1 MYIDSDKVLLYQIL
15 AFYLF
20 PYYFLN
26 IDYLYFILNYH
37 SRTRITLDQRFL
49 QQSKAASI
57 YIQKNF
63 RRSIQKRKYVTLQDE
78 AREEAQLNK
87 KLAALQRRLIDAEM
101 MAIKADKARL
111 KAENH
116 ASAGNGR
123 EKMVELQSQP
133 IRLLDE
139 STK

>member
-26 IDYLYFILNYH
+26 IDYLYSILNYH
-37 SRTRITLDQRFL
+37 PRTRITLDQRFL

-116 ASAGNGR
+116 TSAGNGR
-123 EKMVELQSQP
+123 EKMVESQSQP